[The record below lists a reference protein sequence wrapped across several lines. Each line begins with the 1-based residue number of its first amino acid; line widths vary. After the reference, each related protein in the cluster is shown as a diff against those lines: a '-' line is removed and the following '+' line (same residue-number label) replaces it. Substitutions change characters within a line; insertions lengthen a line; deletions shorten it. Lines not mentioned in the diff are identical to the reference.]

1 MTNKQKL
8 QEIYD
13 QVGVAFAAGKSGSEL
28 SRMMWQQVNT
38 LLIEL
43 WKEKAPSAVEC
54 VDLVTVGGSGRGEL
68 SPHSD
73 WDIWFLMPE
82 KCPTKVE
89 EELQAFLLS
98 LWDMGAKIGHAVRT
112 VNESIEHVNE
122 DWSSATAATESRLLF
137 GSGEL
142 YGQLQTMLD
151 SFFKKQR
158 KAFVEAKLLEV
169 ETRHGRTDGT
179 AFWMEPDIKEGK
191 GGLRDVQAVFWMAK
205 VWYGNDD
212 IDGLVSAGAISGK
225 ERDNL
230 LSAQDFLWRCRTGLH
245 LEVKRASDRLGFEQ
259 QALLAEKMGYRA
271 VSHRP
276 AVDAFMKDY
285 FRHVGRIA
293 RVSGMLFMH
302 FQEQLNPKLFSFTRN
317 IGDGFTLEGKRLG
330 IKDEQ
335 VFREDPLRLL
345 RIFLEAQKG
354 QRHLSSRAL
363 RQVRADVLLIDDAFR
378 MNPVAQRIFLQI
390 LRSKR
395 NVHWALT
402 EMNNTGILGRF
413 IPEFRDVVGLG
424 QFNQYH
430 AFTVDEHTI
439 RAVGEARNFWH
450 RERKARLPLAQDVC
464 YKLNRPEL
472 LYIALI
478 FHDIAK
484 GLPGDHSDVGAVMAR
499 EFCGR
504 IGMDADATDLVS
516 WLVKE
521 HLLMAVKSQR
531 FDLTDPEVIRAF
543 AERVGSQQRLQY
555 LLLLTVADI
564 AAVGPNV
571 WNDWKGSLLAELY
584 RLTEQYFLNDESIS
598 ETSERLYQTRVQ
610 AVLAGLE
617 GDEAGLRGTL
627 GLMSRQ
633 CVMHFPP
640 RQMMDIVPMLKK
652 SDGNEVK
659 FWVDNDRSET
669 LFYVVAHPRQGLFA
683 ALAATLTSGHAS
695 ILNAQAYALQDGRVL
710 DVFHLQGSDGTPFNI
725 ASDLE
730 RLQTRVEKLL
740 ATEQLPALLFDKSFK
755 VNVLMRNVPV
765 RVRELPKATFR
776 ETAIEVSTA
785 DQPRLLAR
793 LADAIAKEGYAL
805 HGASVSTFGERAVDV
820 FFVAGKDSGPLT
832 TAQIEVLC
840 DKLSDVAALPENE

>member
-1 MTNKQKL
+1 MVTNKKRL
-8 QEIYD
+8 QAIYAEVAD
-13 QVGVAFAAGKSGSEL
+13 AFAAGKSGSALSEL
-28 SRMMWQQVNT
+28 MWQQVNT
-38 LLIEL
+38 LLVDL
-43 WKEKAPSAVEC
+43 WQEKAPVAAQC

-73 WDIWFLMPE
+73 WDIWFLVPE
-82 KCPTKVE
+82 RCTGKVE
-89 EELQAFLLS
+89 GEIQAYLLS
-98 LWDMGAKIGHAVRT
+98 LWDMGAKIGHAVRS
-112 VNESIEHVNE
+112 VNDTLEHVGE
-122 DWSSATAATESRLLF
+122 DWSSATAATESRLLY
-137 GSGEL
+137 GPGNL
-142 YGQLQTMLD
+142 YASLQSRLET
-151 SFFKKQR
+151 FFKKQR

-169 ETRHGRTDGT
+169 ETRHEKTGGT

-205 VWYGNDD
+205 AWYGSDD
-212 IDGLVSAGAISGK
+212 IDGLVEIGAISER

-230 LSAQDFLWRCRTGLH
+230 LSAQDFLWRCRAGLH
-245 LEVKRASDRLGFEQ
+245 LEVNRASDRLGYEQ
-259 QALLAEKMGYRA
+259 QAILAVKMGYKA

-302 FQEQLNPKLFSFTRN
+302 FQEQLNPQRFTFERS

-330 IKDEQ
+330 IESEAVFKDE
-335 VFREDPLRLL
+335 PLRLL

-354 QRHLSSRAL
+354 QRNLSSQAL
-363 RQVRADVLLIDDAFR
+363 RQVRADVMLIDDDFR
-378 MNPVAQRIFLQI
+378 ANPQAHRLFLQI
-390 LRSKR
+390 LRGKR
-395 NVHWALT
+395 NVHWALK
-402 EMNNTGILGRF
+402 EMNDTGVLGRF

-450 RERKARLPLAQDVC
+450 RDRTVRLPLAHEIC
-464 YKLNRPEL
+464 HKLNRPEL

-484 GLPGDHSDVGAVMAR
+484 GHAGDHSENGAVMAR
-499 EFCGR
+499 DFCHR
-504 IGMDADATDLVS
+504 IGLDEDATDLVS

-521 HLLMAVKSQR
+521 HLMMAVKSQR

-543 AERVGSQQRLQY
+543 AERVGGQNRLQY

-571 WNDWKGSLLAELY
+571 WNDWKGSLLTELY
-584 RLTEQYFLNDESIS
+584 RLTEQYFLSDETIS
-598 ETSERLYQTRVQ
+598 ETAERLYQTRVQ
-610 AVLAGLE
+610 SVLSAVQ
-617 GDEAGLRGTL
+617 GDPTMLRSAIA
-627 GLMSRQ
+627 LMSRQ

-640 RQMMDIVPMLKK
+640 RQIMDIVPMLAKK
-652 SDGNEVK
+652 EGSQVK
-659 FWVDNDRSET
+659 FWVDKDRSET
-669 LFYVVAHPRQGLFA
+669 LFYIVASPRPGLFA

-695 ILNAQAYALQDGRVL
+695 ILAAQAYVLGDGRVL
-710 DVFHLQGSDGTPFNI
+710 DVFHLQGSDGTPFDVS
-725 ASDLE
+725 SDLE
-730 RLQTRVEKLL
+730 RLQKRVGKILL
-740 ATEQLPALLFDKSFK
+740 AEQLPELLIDKSFK
-755 VNVLMRNVPV
+755 VNVLMQRVRV
-765 RVRELPKATFR
+765 RVRELPKASFR

-793 LADAIAKEGYAL
+793 LADAISKEGYAL

-820 FFVAGKDSGPLT
+820 FFLAGKDSESLT
-832 TAQIEVLC
+832 TTQIEALC
-840 DKLSDVAALPENE
+840 HTLSDVAALPEG